1 MTAVAQISKLS
12 ELRAKTDQDLV
23 ILTGNALEVGI
34 QSAVAAANKPGP
46 LHERA
51 RSIYATSLSLLSKIE
66 NIKERSLLESRA
78 RHLQELL
85 DYSRVA
91 KTAACTAC

>member
-1 MTAVAQISKLS
+1 MTAVAQLSKLS

-34 QSAVAAANKPGP
+34 QCAEAAANKPGP
-46 LHERA
+46 LHEKA
-51 RSIYATSLSLLSKIE
+51 QNIYANSLMLLSKIE
-66 NIKERSLLESRA
+66 NMKERRRLESKA

-85 DYSRVA
+85 DFSRVA
-91 KTAACTAC
+91 KIAACTAC